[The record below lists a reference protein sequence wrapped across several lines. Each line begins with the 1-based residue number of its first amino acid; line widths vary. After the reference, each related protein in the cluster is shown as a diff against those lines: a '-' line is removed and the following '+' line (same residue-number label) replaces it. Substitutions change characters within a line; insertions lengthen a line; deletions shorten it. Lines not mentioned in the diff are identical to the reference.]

1 MKNIFKNI
9 IPFVVSLLTTQISF
23 AQNQFFNDL
32 EVDSLTFVKTRATL
46 NGLAT
51 NKFEK
56 QVYKHNQK
64 ELPYRILLPKNYDKQ
79 KKYPLVLTF
88 HNSSRI
94 GNDNETQLEPLAR
107 IWMREEIYNQYNCIV
122 IVPQFSTRSSNYV
135 ANESGLLVSK
145 PSEDINLVLELL
157 KSVEQKYQNID
168 KNRIY
173 LVGYS
178 MGAST
183 AQNILSLAPNLFA
196 GMVAIAAVPD
206 FSNLKAFKN
215 KNIWLIHGQKD
226 IENPYNGSAELYNK
240 IKENK
245 KVVFTTYS
253 SLDHNNIN
261 IPFLLSDEIQK
272 WLFNQRR

>member
-1 MKNIFKNI
+1 
-9 IPFVVSLLTTQISF
+9 VHSGLV

-56 QVYKHNQK
+56 QAYKHNQK
-64 ELPYRILLPKNYDKQ
+64 ELAYRILLPKNYDKQ

-94 GNDNETQLEPLAR
+94 GNDNEAQLEPLAR

-122 IVPQFSTRSSNYV
+122 IVPQFSTRSSNYA
-135 ANESGLLVSK
+135 ANESGVMVSK
-145 PSEDINLVLELL
+145 PSDDVNLVLELL

-173 LVGYS
+173 LLGYS

-196 GMVAIAAVPD
+196 GMVAIATVPD
-206 FSNLKAFKN
+206 FSNLKAF
-215 KNIWLIHGQKD
+215 
-226 IENPYNGSAELYNK
+226 
-240 IKENK
+240 
-245 KVVFTTYS
+245 
-253 SLDHNNIN
+253 
-261 IPFLLSDEIQK
+261 
-272 WLFNQRR
+272 